1 MTMELI
7 SKPSLRTTLIAMEPE
22 QTVVFDFGIWQ
33 QNSIRNCACNVG
45 LDFGRKYTIRMDREE
60 KKFYIT
66 RLS

>member
-1 MTMELI
+1 
-7 SKPSLRTTLIAMEPE
+7 MEPE
-22 QTVVFDFGIWQ
+22 QTVVVDFGIWQ

-45 LDFGRKYTIRMDREE
+45 LDFGRKYTIRMGREE